1 MILEGK
7 DPVEI
12 FVSLYK
18 FWFAKPRSV
27 NPVLHDK
34 KSASQG
40 GAFFKAVKAMA
51 SHHLNL

>member
-7 DPVEI
+7 DPVEL

-18 FWFAKPRSV
+18 FWFVKPRFA
-27 NPVLHDK
+27 NHVLYDK

-40 GAFFKAVKAMA
+40 GAFFKQSK
-51 SHHLNL
+51 HWFRII

>member
-7 DPVEI
+7 DQVEI

-18 FWFAKPRSV
+18 FWFVKPRCV
-27 NPVLHDK
+27 NIISYDK

-40 GAFFKAVKAMA
+40 GAFMK
-51 SHHLNL
+51 